1 MVSSSYRY
9 WRTRRKAE
17 ILGSKLDLPSG
28 NWVLVSDAALIKGYS
43 KMTIMMR
50 FYKRHCDGYKIGDGP
65 LLVNLDQIK

>member
-1 MVSSSYRY
+1 MASSSYRY

-17 ILGSKLDLPSG
+17 ILSSKQALPSG
-28 NWVLVSDAALIKGYS
+28 NWVLVSKAAKLKGYS

-50 FYKRHCDGYKIGDGP
+50 FYKSQCDGYKIGDGP